1 MLFPLVSAIAQPRD
15 VDCSDFSSQAQAQEE
30 LQRDPTDPFT
40 LDPDGDGIA
49 CEGFIPSPSRITSYM
64 IICLAL
70 AAIISFA
77 LLIRRKRRTSDASG
91 QDLERRVANL
101 SSNLQAAA
109 RVIGEIEKEIQAR
122 QKLVDRLKH
131 DAEQSEALAQLHSD
145 EVEAVAQALRG
156 QLSGLERRSFR
167 SNFVLSLTFF
177 AIGVITSILVNVFV
191 P

>member
-1 MLFPLVSAIAQPRD
+1 MSIVQTFRVKRRPRKNSSETRQTCSTLTLTVTESLVKDLF
-15 VDCSDFSSQAQAQEE
+15 
-30 LQRDPTDPFT
+30 
-40 LDPDGDGIA
+40 
-49 CEGFIPSPSRITSYM
+49 PSPSQITSYM
-64 IICLAL
+64 IIGLAL

-131 DAEQSEALAQLHSD
+131 DAERSEALAQLHSD